1 MISNHMKRKQ
11 FNQLR
16 QLIKEEIKLAIKE
29 QEAIKITPEQKKEFL
44 RLVKRTM
51 GELYL
56 NTGKEVVNDGEVDRL
71 LVSVLTNDETDW
83 LEDIDQ
89 YGYDPDA
96 VKKYAEE
103 LVLLRFPDPLPPPPK
118 DYENIIQQY
127 IQNGNKGDLDLM
139 GYDKPTLPNNF
150 PSEIGGNLYLNDSSI
165 KSLPDGLTVH
175 GNLGLSKSSIKSL
188 PNRLTVHGTLSLAGL
203 PINSLP
209 KDLVVKQRKRNRLAD
224 TIWLTNTPISKKYT
238 KEELEALSPGI
249 KGLQWLAGVWN
260 EEDIKGHNLKRK
272 PDGTFYR

>member
-1 MISNHMKRKQ
+1 MKRKQ

-56 NTGKEVVNDGEVDRL
+56 NTGKEAVNGGEVDRL

-96 VKKYAEE
+96 VKKYGRLYTLFSILHYKETNT
-103 LVLLRFPDPLPPPPK
+103 VKIQLLKKKL
-118 DYENIIQQY
+118 ENI
-127 IQNGNKGDLDLM
+127 KD
-139 GYDKPTLPNNF
+139 DK
-150 PSEIGGNLYLNDSSI
+150 
-165 KSLPDGLTVH
+165 
-175 GNLGLSKSSIKSL
+175 
-188 PNRLTVHGTLSLAGL
+188 A
-203 PINSLP
+203 
-209 KDLVVKQRKRNRLAD
+209 
-224 TIWLTNTPISKKYT
+224 
-238 KEELEALSPGI
+238 
-249 KGLQWLAGVWN
+249 
-260 EEDIKGHNLKRK
+260 
-272 PDGTFYR
+272 